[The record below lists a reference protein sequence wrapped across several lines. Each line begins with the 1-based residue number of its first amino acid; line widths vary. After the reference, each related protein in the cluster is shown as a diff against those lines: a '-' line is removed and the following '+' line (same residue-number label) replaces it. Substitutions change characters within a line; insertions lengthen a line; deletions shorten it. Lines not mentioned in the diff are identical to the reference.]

1 MTYDLT
7 LGNPA
12 YSSWSLRAWLLFD
25 AFDLPMQLHW
35 VEFAHEN
42 TAEQLAQLCPARTVP
57 VLKTEG
63 QVIWDS
69 LAITEELASRH
80 PESGIWPSAP
90 NMRALARSLCA
101 EMHSSFPALRSE
113 CPMNLRIA
121 YRDVP
126 VGADLA
132 NDLARLEVSLTHA
145 LGQSGGPWL
154 CGAFSAADI
163 FYAPVVI
170 RLIGY
175 DLVPDALVGY
185 CAQMMVH
192 PSIIRWQALA
202 ENQGESLS
210 RYTQP
215 HPQRPW
221 PA

>member
-25 AFDLPMQLHW
+25 AFDLPMQLKW

-42 TAEQLAQLCPARTVP
+42 TAEQLAQLSPARTVP

-101 EMHSSFPALRSE
+101 EMHSSFPALRGE

-121 YRDVP
+121 YHDVP
-126 VGADLA
+126 VGTDLA
-132 NDLARLEVSLTHA
+132 NDLARLEALLTHA

-154 CGAFSAADI
+154 CGAFSAVDA

-185 CAQMMVH
+185 CAQMMAH

-202 ENQGESLS
+202 ENQGESLA